1 MTDVPRTS
9 NILFALLL
17 ALAGCSVHLESQE
30 IWCRRPDDSSL
41 EFLLIYKGVYAPPGS
56 SIFLLP
62 DSEGNR
68 PTNLEH
74 AVSVADDFQQGRR
87 IGMIGNPFL
96 QFDLDAEVGRKDH
109 PENLLIALDG
119 IVLAAHVAF
128 LDEQQRLCAY
138 QLYRIDRVDRLVEA
152 IDDAYRR
159 VCIRDLE
166 RGEEHLSKLGLSDAG
181 TIAAWKRFV
190 ESGRR
195 WLSYESGRLEIC
207 VPISAERPNELL
219 RSGLA
224 EFLAPANLERLS
236 TRAKTRPQAH
246 AEMTRILSE
255 LFAHVET
262 LHVEAESIS
271 VSFDIPQG
279 SAFRALDLEADGSK
293 YNDHLKEALVEKGL
307 DLTDA
312 PTIDDVRGLIGA
324 VPSPPK

>member
-109 PENLLIALDG
+109 PEKLLIALDN
-119 IVLAAHVAF
+119 IVLATHGAF

-159 VCIRDLE
+159 VCLRDLE

-181 TIAAWKRFV
+181 TIASWKRFV

-224 EFLAPANLERLS
+224 ELLAPANLERLS
-236 TRAKTRPQAH
+236 TRAKTQPEAH
-246 AEMTRILSE
+246 AEMSFSPTSRRCMSRLSRSRCPSTSRKARH
-255 LFAHVET
+255 FARST
-262 LHVEAESIS
+262 WRRMDRSTTITSGRRWSRRASIS
-271 VSFDIPQG
+271 PTRPPLTTF
-279 SAFRALDLEADGSK
+279 EA
-293 YNDHLKEALVEKGL
+293 
-307 DLTDA
+307 
-312 PTIDDVRGLIGA
+312 
-324 VPSPPK
+324 